1 MLILSRDIEIS
12 VAPELGEN
20 VPWVDVTYGN
30 DGAQSFLP
38 PNAFLRSL
46 A

>member
-1 MLILSRDIEIS
+1 MLILSRVEIS

-30 DGAQSFLP
+30 DGALS

-46 A
+46 T